1 MTATWFVMPL
11 ALAPVASGGVSFE
24 YRRDDVTRPGLQ
36 PVANSTDSLCVSLLM
51 CISERVTK
59 HAWARRMRPQRPM
72 EFTKL
77 RHEPLHAFLE
87 QRRLKE

>member
-11 ALAPVASGGVSFE
+11 AFAPVASGGVPFE

-36 PVANSTDSLCVSLLM
+36 PAANSTDSRCVSLVMM
-51 CISERVTK
+51 CVSERVTK
-59 HAWARRMRPQRPM
+59 HAWAQRMRAQRPM

-77 RHEPLHAFLE
+77 RLRTSPRASRTTAL
-87 QRRLKE
+87 

>member
-11 ALAPVASGGVSFE
+11 ALAPVASDGVPFE

-36 PVANSTDSLCVSLLM
+36 PAANSTDSQCVSFVM
-51 CISERVTK
+51 CVSERVTK
-59 HAWARRMRPQRPM
+59 RAWAQRMRPQRPT

-77 RHEPLHAFLE
+77 RLRTSPRVSRTATP
-87 QRRLKE
+87 